1 LEGIFANASPQMLV
15 PDLDVFSDILHSP
28 NGLMGLVDD
37 LKILI
42 NFDDQMMNGLNAEMK
57 GLANWAE
64 FLKYCAA
71 QIGVYSRLVRKGVK
85 LAIEKGR
92 KIKQE
97 FIDEFKHLNIF
108 RQSSD
113 MNMSDSDILEV
124 RNTFENS
131 IR

>member
-1 LEGIFANASPQMLV
+1 MLV